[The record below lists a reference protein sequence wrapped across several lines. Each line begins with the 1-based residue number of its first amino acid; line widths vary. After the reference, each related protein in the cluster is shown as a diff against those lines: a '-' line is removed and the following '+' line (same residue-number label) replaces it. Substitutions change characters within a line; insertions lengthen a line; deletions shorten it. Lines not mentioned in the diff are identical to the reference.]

1 VIFGVGFI
9 FSSSEPA
16 GRQRYNGESRAVDD
30 CGLGFPFGSQEPAG
44 RRRYEGVQEF
54 CVTADCIGVTSAL
67 QFCTFYV
74 DGLLLGIDVQHV
86 QEVILNQPMTR
97 VPLMPAVLRG
107 LINLRGQ
114 IIPAIDLRRKL
125 ELSERADD
133 GLSINVVVRT
143 AGGVV
148 SLLVDQIG
156 DVRNVAEEDF
166 ARPPETLRGAAREL
180 VSGVY
185 KLPNELL
192 LVLNTERAASTNV
205 ETNKAA

>member
-1 VIFGVGFI
+1 
-9 FSSSEPA
+9 
-16 GRQRYNGESRAVDD
+16 
-30 CGLGFPFGSQEPAG
+30 
-44 RRRYEGVQEF
+44 
-54 CVTADCIGVTSAL
+54 
-67 QFCTFYV
+67 
-74 DGLLLGIDVQHV
+74 
-86 QEVILNQPMTR
+86 
-97 VPLMPAVLRG
+97 
-107 LINLRGQ
+107 
-114 IIPAIDLRRKL
+114 
-125 ELSERADD
+125 LSERADD